1 MKNFRLCFVVLILV
15 STLYVTAS
23 PIYVHAAL
31 TVTVNGRVLDEYEK
45 GIKNVEIEVYAF
57 DETYQVDVYVK
68 SASTSSDGSFAIGL
82 PVGKDY
88 TLHFSKAGYTR
99 ATRKISIKV
108 YGTGEANL
116 GEVVLLKGLR
126 LSSSIFSRIAGPGEK
141 LKLPFTVSNIGEEP
155 GTVEFTVA
163 KPADWSTRILDQTT
177 EVTGVYLSSGGTLH
191 LELEATIPLTSAGN
205 NSILLTAAGKTS
217 STLNF
222 TINVVASSNPIIS
235 CDFPGQS
242 AAPGESIRFQV
253 RVKNPFGI
261 EMRFKIIVDN
271 IPPNWTA
278 SVRSPTGEYVTETTL
293 DSNEFVDLVVEVKS
307 PETAR
312 IGEQYGLVVK
322 AESYDGG
329 NTDSLLLNVALSVV
343 GGDIKITTKFKEVTV
358 QAGKAMQYPITIAN
372 LANID
377 RLLMLSVDAPSDWKV
392 SFKSGALEVS
402 TLYLEAGSSENL
414 VVDATPPST
423 VDIGTYTIPVRVR
436 SEDGAVY
443 EEMELR
449 ATIVGSY
456 NLRLELST
464 LLTSVTAGGSTSFT
478 ARVTNAGQTS
488 LTGISLDIDVPADW
502 EFSSSPIR
510 VDLLEPRES
519 YTFNVAVE
527 TTEDTV
533 AGDYMITLAGLSDQV
548 DSDQVQVRIT
558 VTTPTSWILYGV
570 GVAVVCVVAL
580 VLVFM
585 KFKRR

>member
-1 MKNFRLCFVVLILV
+1 VKSFRLCFVVLILV

-23 PIYVHAAL
+23 PVYVSAAL
-31 TVTVNGRVLDEYEK
+31 TVTVSGRVLDEYEK
-45 GIKNVEIEVYAF
+45 GIKNVEIEAYAF
-57 DETYQVDVYVK
+57 DETYQVEVYVK

-88 TLHFSKAGYTR
+88 TLHFSKGGYTEV
-99 ATRKISIKV
+99 TRKISIKV

-116 GEVVLLKGLR
+116 GDVVLLKGLR

-141 LKLPFTVSNIGEEP
+141 LTLPFAVSNIGEEP
-155 GTVEFTVA
+155 ETVGFVVA
-163 KPADWSTRILDQTT
+163 KPDGWSTRILDQTT
-177 EVTGVYLSSGGTLH
+177 EVTGVYLASGATLH
-191 LELEATIPLTSAGN
+191 LELEATIPLTSTGT
-205 NSILLTAAGKTS
+205 NSLLLTAAGKTS

-278 SVRSPTGEYVTETTL
+278 SVKSPTGEYVTETTL

-307 PETAR
+307 PEAAG

-322 AESYDGG
+322 VESYDGG

-423 VDIGTYTIPVRVR
+423 VDIGTYTIPVLVR
-436 SEDGAVY
+436 SEEGAIY

-478 ARVTNAGQTS
+478 ARVTNTGQTS
-488 LTGISLDIDVPADW
+488 VTGISLDIDVPTDW

-570 GVAVVCVVAL
+570 GVAVISVVAL